1 MGLISVKARF
11 GLAISDGFF
20 VVNSLFESVVVND
33 ESLDAKR
40 RNSNGLNNRLVNF
53 KVIRIYD
60 KKHIQINMMDEYHS
74 TKDRFFYSF
83 HIIVDN
89 HKKNT
94 FYQTNKNYTSKQK
107 RINVF
112 KELEE
117 FKKRQKD

>member
-1 MGLISVKARF
+1 MT
-11 GLAISDGFF
+11 
-20 VVNSLFESVVVND
+20 
-33 ESLDAKR
+33 
-40 RNSNGLNNRLVNF
+40 
-53 KVIRIYD
+53 